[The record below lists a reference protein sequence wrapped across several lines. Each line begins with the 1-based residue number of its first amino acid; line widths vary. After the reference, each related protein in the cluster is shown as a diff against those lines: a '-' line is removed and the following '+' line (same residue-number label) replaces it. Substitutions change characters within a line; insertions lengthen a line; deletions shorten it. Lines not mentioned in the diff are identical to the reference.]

1 LKYLSKIKLF
11 FYLSIQQMMI
21 HLYGME
27 YLPTY
32 VYTFASIILQFS
44 THIIDTRDFLYLISF
59 PYITSLLYLGSKTMC
74 YLQFHYV
81 CAKLFVSDDIKKHL
95 FVLNILVG

>member
-1 LKYLSKIKLF
+1 
-11 FYLSIQQMMI
+11 MMI

-59 PYITSLLYLGSKTMC
+59 PYITSLLYLGSK
-74 YLQFHYV
+74 Q
-81 CAKLFVSDDIKKHL
+81 CATYNFIMY
-95 FVLNILVG
+95 VLNCLCRMTLKASLRVEYFGWLTDVYSSM